1 MIGGSVLIWSV
12 GQWVGGSVFSG
23 RGVGRR
29 PVGGSVVGGL
39 VVDGRWFSGD
49 PVGVSVVGC
58 PWSEFL

>member
-1 MIGGSVLIWSV
+1 MGRWVGVQWSGGRWKTCR
-12 GQWVGGSVFSG
+12 WVGG
-23 RGVGRR
+23 RL
-29 PVGGSVVGGL
+29 SVVGGL